1 MGSTQNYVTL
11 TLLRNIPLLMPNERI
26 ILELFPELTY
36 IISVLYNISK
46 EIELL
51 YALVE
56 VVLTKMTKVEQLK

>member
-1 MGSTQNYVTL
+1 
-11 TLLRNIPLLMPNERI
+11 MPNERI